1 MGRHKNQ
8 RRAPPSSPPSRSAG
22 SDYATGGG
30 NVDTV
35 DVLVVGA
42 GVSGLFCAARIRQRY
57 PHLTVAIVERA
68 AQVGGRLQSLPV
80 SGSQTAVELGGMR
93 TFPDIDHYTA
103 ALLRMT
109 GVTTVEVPYVLPQN
123 VAYLRGKRTRMKALP
138 GVAGRLYDLP
148 VSERGK
154 SASALLQH
162 TLERELSAEGIVV
175 AAMRAG
181 VARPAPDSDHDGRVA
196 DVQCAQ
202 RTACADPALGRTTMW
217 RALLDRGL
225 SQQGFQY
232 TVDSSGYDFTR
243 SALAA
248 AAGIRQEYSLSGL
261 NSPQHWIVGGY
272 RRVAL
277 ALYDMLSSKGRSNG
291 LGRHRAG
298 DSDGSGNFRIAF
310 NTDLVSMRFL
320 DDDTRP
326 CTSCRHAER
335 HPTVECR
342 LVGTPPHTF
351 IQRDGP
357 NVCAVDTTKGGDDN
371 DKKASSDPVEWT
383 LRAHHVILTA
393 PRDDLVR
400 IDAPWPERTKSIFGA
415 VEPWRAV
422 KVYLW
427 FERAW
432 WADPAI
438 GLGAGGKNVTD
449 LPARQVWFPFGDR
462 LPVALIYCDQEN
474 SDFWVDLLPDA
485 PDAIEPL
492 RWHTPDRAPR
502 LVAEALRQIGVV
514 FGVDRTKMGR
524 VERLVWRHWP
534 YGTVFWRSERHPVG
548 SIADMRKEILTPF
561 GPHLPVIAVGDSFSW
576 SQGWVDGAIET
587 SDLALNT
594 YWAIPTVLADG
605 GGGGHKSV
613 TRYHGGGGGDDAS
626 VSIDMQVR
634 PRKRLGTRG

>member
-1 MGRHKNQ
+1 M
-8 RRAPPSSPPSRSAG
+8 
-22 SDYATGGG
+22 
-30 NVDTV
+30 DTV

-68 AQVGGRLQSLPV
+68 SQVGGRLQSLPV

-123 VAYLRGKRTRMKALP
+123 VAYLRGTRTRMKALP
-138 GVAGRLYDLP
+138 GVAGRIYDLP
-148 VSERGK
+148 TSERGK
-154 SASALLQH
+154 SASALLQR

-181 VARPAPDSDHDGRVA
+181 VARPAADTDHDGRVA
-196 DVQCAQ
+196 DIQCAQ

-225 SQQGFQY
+225 TQQAFQY

-277 ALYDMLSSKGRSNG
+277 ALYDTLSGG
-291 LGRHRAG
+291 
-298 DSDGSGNFRIAF
+298 GSGDGRGRPSGRLGGDGRQRSDHGGGFRIAF
-310 NTDLVSMRFL
+310 NTDLVSMRLL
-320 DDDTRP
+320 DDDARP

-342 LVGTPPHTF
+342 LRGTPPHTF

-357 NVCAVDTTKGGDDN
+357 NVCTTATTAGTADANGT
-371 DKKASSDPVEWT
+371 SSAPAEWT

-393 PRDDLVR
+393 PRDDLVH
-400 IDAPWPERTKSIFGA
+400 IDAPWPERTRSIFGA
-415 VEPWRAV
+415 VERWRAV

-438 GLGAGGKNVTD
+438 GLAAGGKNVTD
-449 LPARQVWFPFGDR
+449 LPSRQVWFPFGDR

-474 SDFWVDLLPDA
+474 SDFWVDLLPNA

-502 LVAEALRQIGVV
+502 LVAEAVRQIGVV
-514 FGVDRTKMGR
+514 FGVDSAKMGR

-548 SIADMRKEILTPF
+548 SIADMRQEILAPL

-594 YWAIPTVLADG
+594 YWAIPTILADRG
-605 GGGGHKSV
+605 AS
-613 TRYHGGGGGDDAS
+613 RPAPARRGGGDDAS
-626 VSIDMQVR
+626 VSIDTRVR
-634 PRKRLGTRG
+634 PQRRR